1 MNRIGITEL
10 ARMLSSKHNMSQ
22 ADAENFVRLMFAV
35 VGDGLEQEKLVKIK
49 SFGTFKMGSVKDRES
64 VDVNT
69 GERIVIE
76 GRNKI
81 NFTPDNA
88 LRDFVNRPF
97 AQFETVMIN
106 DGVDFEAVDRKYESI
121 GDDAPPS
128 SDTPEQA
135 GPMEDQAQ
143 KAEKPTKA
151 GVEEAPIQVV
161 EEAPIQV
168 VEEAPAPI
176 VEEALS
182 PVTEEEPAPIVEEGP
197 APVVEAQPAVAAE
210 APVEQEPRPLSS
222 AFAPVS
228 SVSPLVSSEPP
239 SAPSAPSVSSA
250 AAGFS
255 DSRVSRNAV
264 SAPPPPSSEPPSRP
278 TPAAPAPDSR
288 RISVSRPVVYL
299 FSLLLFALVGGACWL
314 AYSYGKLAA
323 ERDHLHQRLSE
334 LSHPQAPSA
343 RRQSPAA
350 PASAASPSAAPVD
363 STAAM
368 KARADSARLA
378 RQAAIV
384 AATATAGEETRRHTR
399 EANRQQAAPAP
410 KAKAQQP
417 APRPQSASGRY
428 DADPRVR
435 TGAYRIVGTAQ
446 TVTAK
451 RGQTMAKISRA
462 YLGPGMECYVEA
474 LNGTSEV
481 KEGQRVKIPKLEL
494 KRK

>member
-143 KAEKPTKA
+143 KAEEPTKA
-151 GVEEAPIQVV
+151 GV

-182 PVTEEEPAPIVEEGP
+182 PVTKEEPAPIVEEGP
-197 APVVEAQPAVAAE
+197 APVVEAQPAVTAE

-222 AFAPVS
+222 ASAPVS

-264 SAPPPPSSEPPSRP
+264 SAPPPLSSEPPSRP

-343 RRQSPAA
+343 RRQAPAA

-363 STAAM
+363 SAAAM
-368 KARADSARLA
+368 KAKADSARLA

>member
-143 KAEKPTKA
+143 KAEEPTKA
-151 GVEEAPIQVV
+151 GV

-182 PVTEEEPAPIVEEGP
+182 PVTKEEPAPIVEEGP
-197 APVVEAQPAVAAE
+197 APVVEAQPAVTAE

-222 AFAPVS
+222 ASPSVPP
-228 SVSPLVSSEPP
+228 VSPLVSSEPP

-264 SAPPPPSSEPPSRP
+264 SAPPPPSSELPSRP
-278 TPAAPAPDSR
+278 TPAAPVPDNR

-334 LSHPQAPSA
+334 LSHSQAPSA

-363 STAAM
+363 SAAAM
-368 KARADSARLA
+368 KAKADSARLA

>member
-10 ARMLSSKHNMSQ
+10 ARMLLSKHNMSQ

-121 GDDAPPS
+121 GDNAPPS

-143 KAEKPTKA
+143 KAEEPTKA
-151 GVEEAPIQVV
+151 SV

-197 APVVEAQPAVAAE
+197 APIVEAQPAVAAE
-210 APVEQEPRPLSS
+210 APVEQESRPLSS
-222 AFAPVS
+222 ASPSVPP
-228 SVSPLVSSEPP
+228 VSPLVSSEPP
-239 SAPSAPSVSSA
+239 
-250 AAGFS
+250 
-255 DSRVSRNAV
+255 

-343 RRQSPAA
+343 RRQAPAA
-350 PASAASPSAAPVD
+350 PASTASPSAAPVD
-363 STAAM
+363 SAAAM
-368 KARADSARLA
+368 KAKADSARLA

-410 KAKAQQP
+410 KAKVQQP

>member
-35 VGDGLEQEKLVKIK
+35 VGDGLEQERLVKIK

-106 DGVDFEAVDRKYESI
+106 DGVDFEAVDRKYESVE
-121 GDDAPPS
+121 DDAPPS
-128 SDTPEQA
+128 SDTLEQA

-151 GVEEAPIQVV
+151 GV

-182 PVTEEEPAPIVEEGP
+182 PVTEEEPAPIVEKGP
-197 APVVEAQPAVAAE
+197 APVVEAQPAVTAE

-222 AFAPVS
+222 ASPSVPP
-228 SVSPLVSSEPP
+228 VSPLVSSEPPSAPSAPP

-264 SAPPPPSSEPPSRP
+264 SAPPPPSSELPSRP

-363 STAAM
+363 SAAAM
-368 KARADSARLA
+368 KAKADSARLA

-410 KAKAQQP
+410 KAKVQQP

>member
-97 AQFETVMIN
+97 AQFDTVMIN

-128 SDTPEQA
+128 SDTPEQV

-151 GVEEAPIQVV
+151 GV

-182 PVTEEEPAPIVEEGP
+182 PVTEEEPAPIIEEGP
-197 APVVEAQPAVAAE
+197 APVVEAQPAVTAE
-210 APVEQEPRPLSS
+210 PPVEQEPRPLSS
-222 AFAPVS
+222 ASPSVPP
-228 SVSPLVSSEPP
+228 VSPLVSSEPP
-239 SAPSAPSVSSA
+239 SP
-250 AAGFS
+250 
-255 DSRVSRNAV
+255 
-264 SAPPPPSSEPPSRP
+264 P
-278 TPAAPAPDSR
+278 TPAAPVPDSR

-343 RRQSPAA
+343 RRQAPAA

-363 STAAM
+363 SAAAM
-368 KARADSARLA
+368 KAKADSARLA

-410 KAKAQQP
+410 KAKVQQP

>member
-97 AQFETVMIN
+97 AQFDTVMIN
-106 DGVDFEAVDRKYESI
+106 DGVDFEAVDRKYESV

-128 SDTPEQA
+128 SDTLEQA

-151 GVEEAPIQVV
+151 GV

-182 PVTEEEPAPIVEEGP
+182 PVTEEEPAPIVEKGP
-197 APVVEAQPAVAAE
+197 APVVEAQPAVTAE

-222 AFAPVS
+222 ASPSVPP
-228 SVSPLVSSEPP
+228 VSPLVSSEPP
-239 SAPSAPSVSSA
+239 SAPSAPPVSSA

-363 STAAM
+363 SAAAM
-368 KARADSARLA
+368 KAKADSARLA

-384 AATATAGEETRRHTR
+384 AATAPAGEETRRHTR

-410 KAKAQQP
+410 KAKVQQP

-428 DADPRVR
+428 DVDPRVR

>member
-97 AQFETVMIN
+97 AQFETVMVN

-161 EEAPIQV
+161 EEV
-168 VEEAPAPI
+168 
-176 VEEALS
+176 
-182 PVTEEEPAPIVEEGP
+182 PAPIVEEGP
-197 APVVEAQPAVAAE
+197 APIVEAQPAVAAE

-222 AFAPVS
+222 ASPSVPP
-228 SVSPLVSSEPP
+228 VSPLVSSEPP

-255 DSRVSRNAV
+255 DSRVSRNSV
-264 SAPPPPSSEPPSRP
+264 SAPSPPSSELPSRP

-343 RRQSPAA
+343 RRQAPAA
-350 PASAASPSAAPVD
+350 PASAASPSAVPVD
-363 STAAM
+363 SAAAM
-368 KARADSARLA
+368 KARRSWSAHTPWRLF
-378 RQAAIV
+378 
-384 AATATAGEETRRHTR
+384 
-399 EANRQQAAPAP
+399 
-410 KAKAQQP
+410 
-417 APRPQSASGRY
+417 
-428 DADPRVR
+428 
-435 TGAYRIVGTAQ
+435 RIGSLPSH
-446 TVTAK
+446 
-451 RGQTMAKISRA
+451 R
-462 YLGPGMECYVEA
+462 
-474 LNGTSEV
+474 
-481 KEGQRVKIPKLEL
+481 
-494 KRK
+494 

>member
-97 AQFETVMIN
+97 AQFDTVMIN

-161 EEAPIQV
+161 EEAP
-168 VEEAPAPI
+168 API

-210 APVEQEPRPLSS
+210 ASVEQEPRPLSS
-222 AFAPVS
+222 ASPSVPP
-228 SVSPLVSSEPP
+228 VSPLVSSEPP
-239 SAPSAPSVSSA
+239 SAPSAPPVSSA

-264 SAPPPPSSEPPSRP
+264 SAPPPPSSELPSRP
-278 TPAAPAPDSR
+278 TQAAPAPDSR

-363 STAAM
+363 SAAAM
-368 KARADSARLA
+368 KAKADSARLA

-410 KAKAQQP
+410 KAKVQQP

>member
-22 ADAENFVRLMFAV
+22 TDAENFVRLMFAV

-143 KAEKPTKA
+143 KAEEPTKA
-151 GVEEAPIQVV
+151 GV

-182 PVTEEEPAPIVEEGP
+182 LVTEEGP
-197 APVVEAQPAVAAE
+197 APIVKAQPAVAAE
-210 APVEQEPRPLSS
+210 ASVEQEPRPLSS
-222 AFAPVS
+222 ASPSVPP
-228 SVSPLVSSEPP
+228 VSPLVSSEPP
-239 SAPSAPSVSSA
+239 SAPSAPPVSSA

-264 SAPPPPSSEPPSRP
+264 SASPPPSSEPPSRP

-343 RRQSPAA
+343 RRQAPAA

-363 STAAM
+363 SAAAM
-368 KARADSARLA
+368 KAKADSARLA

-384 AATATAGEETRRHTR
+384 AATAPAGEETRRHTR

-410 KAKAQQP
+410 KAKVQQP

>member
-97 AQFETVMIN
+97 AQFETVMVN
-106 DGVDFEAVDRKYESI
+106 DGVDFEAVDRKYESV

-128 SDTPEQA
+128 SDTLEQA

-151 GVEEAPIQVV
+151 GV

-197 APVVEAQPAVAAE
+197 APVVEAQPAVTAE
-210 APVEQEPRPLSS
+210 APVEQEPRPSSS
-222 AFAPVS
+222 ASPSVPP
-228 SVSPLVSSEPP
+228 VSPLVSSEPP

-264 SAPPPPSSEPPSRP
+264 SAPPPPSSELPSRP
-278 TPAAPAPDSR
+278 TPAALAPDSR

-350 PASAASPSAAPVD
+350 PTSAASPSAAPVD
-363 STAAM
+363 SAAAM
-368 KARADSARLA
+368 KAKADSARLA

-410 KAKAQQP
+410 KAKVQQP

>member
-106 DGVDFEAVDRKYESI
+106 DGVDFEAVDRKYESV

-128 SDTPEQA
+128 SDTLEQA

-151 GVEEAPIQVV
+151 GV

-182 PVTEEEPAPIVEEGP
+182 PVTEEEPAPIVEKGP
-197 APVVEAQPAVAAE
+197 APVVEAQPAVTAE

-222 AFAPVS
+222 ASPSVPP
-228 SVSPLVSSEPP
+228 VSPLVSSEPP

-264 SAPPPPSSEPPSRP
+264 SAPPPPSSELPSRP

-363 STAAM
+363 SAAAM
-368 KARADSARLA
+368 KAKADSARLA

-410 KAKAQQP
+410 KAKVQQP
-417 APRPQSASGRY
+417 APRLQSASGRY

>member
-143 KAEKPTKA
+143 KAEEPTKA
-151 GVEEAPIQVV
+151 GV

-182 PVTEEEPAPIVEEGP
+182 PVTKEEPAPIVEEGS

-210 APVEQEPRPLSS
+210 APVEQDPRPLSS
-222 AFAPVS
+222 ASP
-228 SVSPLVSSEPP
+228 SVPPASPLVSSEPP

-264 SAPPPPSSEPPSRP
+264 SAPPPLSSEPPSRP

-343 RRQSPAA
+343 RRQASAA
-350 PASAASPSAAPVD
+350 PASAASPSAASVD
-363 STAAM
+363 SAAAM
-368 KARADSARLA
+368 KAKADSARLA

-417 APRPQSASGRY
+417 APRPQSVSGRY

>member
-121 GDDAPPS
+121 GDNAPPS

-143 KAEKPTKA
+143 KAEEPTKA
-151 GVEEAPIQVV
+151 GV

-197 APVVEAQPAVAAE
+197 APIVEAQPAVAAE

-222 AFAPVS
+222 ASPSVPP
-228 SVSPLVSSEPP
+228 VSPLVSSEP
-239 SAPSAPSVSSA
+239 PSAPSVSSA

-350 PASAASPSAAPVD
+350 PASAASPSAASVD
-363 STAAM
+363 SAAAM
-368 KARADSARLA
+368 KAKADSARLA

-410 KAKAQQP
+410 KAKVQQP

>member
-97 AQFETVMIN
+97 AQFETVMVN

-121 GDDAPPS
+121 GDNAPPS

-143 KAEKPTKA
+143 KAEEPTKA
-151 GVEEAPIQVV
+151 GV

-182 PVTEEEPAPIVEEGP
+182 PVTEEEPAPIVEKGP
-197 APVVEAQPAVAAE
+197 APVVEAQPAVTAE
-210 APVEQEPRPLSS
+210 PPVEQEPRPLSS
-222 AFAPVS
+222 ASPSVPP
-228 SVSPLVSSEPP
+228 VSPLVSSEPP

-255 DSRVSRNAV
+255 DSRV
-264 SAPPPPSSEPPSRP
+264 
-278 TPAAPAPDSR
+278 
-288 RISVSRPVVYL
+288 L
-299 FSLLLFALVGGACWL
+299 SLI
-314 AYSYGKLAA
+314 
-323 ERDHLHQRLSE
+323 H
-334 LSHPQAPSA
+334 
-343 RRQSPAA
+343 
-350 PASAASPSAAPVD
+350 
-363 STAAM
+363 
-368 KARADSARLA
+368 
-378 RQAAIV
+378 I
-384 AATATAGEETRRHTR
+384 
-399 EANRQQAAPAP
+399 
-410 KAKAQQP
+410 
-417 APRPQSASGRY
+417 
-428 DADPRVR
+428 
-435 TGAYRIVGTAQ
+435 
-446 TVTAK
+446 
-451 RGQTMAKISRA
+451 
-462 YLGPGMECYVEA
+462 
-474 LNGTSEV
+474 
-481 KEGQRVKIPKLEL
+481 
-494 KRK
+494 

>member
-97 AQFETVMIN
+97 AQFETVMVN

-143 KAEKPTKA
+143 KAEEPTKA
-151 GVEEAPIQVV
+151 GV

-197 APVVEAQPAVAAE
+197 APVVEAQPAVTAE
-210 APVEQEPRPLSS
+210 APVEQESRPLSS
-222 AFAPVS
+222 ASPSVPP
-228 SVSPLVSSEPP
+228 VSPLVSSEPP

-343 RRQSPAA
+343 RRQASAA

-363 STAAM
+363 SAAAM
-368 KARADSARLA
+368 KAKADSARLA

-384 AATATAGEETRRHTR
+384 AATATAGEETRRHIR

-417 APRPQSASGRY
+417 APRLQSASGRY

>member
-128 SDTPEQA
+128 SDTLEQV

-151 GVEEAPIQVV
+151 GV

-210 APVEQEPRPLSS
+210 ASVEQEPRPLSS
-222 AFAPVS
+222 ASPSVPP
-228 SVSPLVSSEPP
+228 VSPLVSSELP

-264 SAPPPPSSEPPSRP
+264 SAPPPPSSELPSRP

-363 STAAM
+363 SAAAM
-368 KARADSARLA
+368 KAKADSARLA

-410 KAKAQQP
+410 KAKVQQP

>member
-97 AQFETVMIN
+97 AQFETVMVN

-143 KAEKPTKA
+143 KAEEPTKA
-151 GVEEAPIQVV
+151 GV

-197 APVVEAQPAVAAE
+197 APVVEAQPAVTAE
-210 APVEQEPRPLSS
+210 APVEQESRPLSS
-222 AFAPVS
+222 ASPSVPP
-228 SVSPLVSSEPP
+228 VSPLVSSEPP

-264 SAPPPPSSEPPSRP
+264 SAPPPSSSELPSRP

-363 STAAM
+363 SAAAM
-368 KARADSARLA
+368 KAKADSARLA
-378 RQAAIV
+378 RQVAIV

>member
-182 PVTEEEPAPIVEEGP
+182 PVTKEEPAPIVEEGP

-222 AFAPVS
+222 ASPSVPP
-228 SVSPLVSSEPP
+228 VSPLVSSEPP

-264 SAPPPPSSEPPSRP
+264 SAPPPPSSELPSRP

-363 STAAM
+363 SAAAM
-368 KARADSARLA
+368 KAKADSARLA

-410 KAKAQQP
+410 KAKVQQP
-417 APRPQSASGRY
+417 APRLQSASGRY

>member
-128 SDTPEQA
+128 SDTLEQA

-161 EEAPIQV
+161 EEAP
-168 VEEAPAPI
+168 API

-182 PVTEEEPAPIVEEGP
+182 PVTEEEPAPIIEEGP
-197 APVVEAQPAVAAE
+197 APVVEAQPAVTAE

-222 AFAPVS
+222 ASAPVS
-228 SVSPLVSSEPP
+228 SVSPLV
-239 SAPSAPSVSSA
+239 
-250 AAGFS
+250 
-255 DSRVSRNAV
+255 
-264 SAPPPPSSEPPSRP
+264 SSEPPSRP

-363 STAAM
+363 SAAAM
-368 KARADSARLA
+368 KAKADSARLA

-410 KAKAQQP
+410 KAKVQQP

>member
-128 SDTPEQA
+128 SDTPEQV

-143 KAEKPTKA
+143 KAEDPTKA
-151 GVEEAPIQVV
+151 GV

-197 APVVEAQPAVAAE
+197 APIVEAQPAVAAE

-222 AFAPVS
+222 ASPSVPP
-228 SVSPLVSSEPP
+228 VSPLV
-239 SAPSAPSVSSA
+239 
-250 AAGFS
+250 
-255 DSRVSRNAV
+255 
-264 SAPPPPSSEPPSRP
+264 SSEPPSRP

-363 STAAM
+363 SAAAM
-368 KARADSARLA
+368 KAKADSARLA

-410 KAKAQQP
+410 KAKVQQP

>member
-10 ARMLSSKHNMSQ
+10 ARTLSSKHNMSQ

-97 AQFETVMIN
+97 AQFETVMVN
-106 DGVDFEAVDRKYESI
+106 DGVDFEAVDRKYESV

-128 SDTPEQA
+128 SDTLEQA

-161 EEAPIQV
+161 EEV
-168 VEEAPAPI
+168 PAPI

-210 APVEQEPRPLSS
+210 ASVEQEPRPLSS
-222 AFAPVS
+222 ASPSVPP
-228 SVSPLVSSEPP
+228 VSPLVSSEPP

-264 SAPPPPSSEPPSRP
+264 SAPPPPSSELPSRP

-343 RRQSPAA
+343 RRQAPAA

-363 STAAM
+363 SAAAM
-368 KARADSARLA
+368 KAKADSARLA

-410 KAKAQQP
+410 KAKVQQP

>member
-97 AQFETVMIN
+97 AQFDTVMIN

-121 GDDAPPS
+121 GDNAPPS
-128 SDTPEQA
+128 SDTLEQA

-161 EEAPIQV
+161 EEAP
-168 VEEAPAPI
+168 API

-182 PVTEEEPAPIVEEGP
+182 PVTEEEPAPIIEEGP

-210 APVEQEPRPLSS
+210 ASVEQEPRPLSS
-222 AFAPVS
+222 ASPSVPP
-228 SVSPLVSSEPP
+228 VSPLVSSELP

-278 TPAAPAPDSR
+278 TPAAPVPDSR

-343 RRQSPAA
+343 RRQAPAA
-350 PASAASPSAAPVD
+350 PASAAFPSAAPVD
-363 STAAM
+363 SAAAM
-368 KARADSARLA
+368 KAKADSARLA

-410 KAKAQQP
+410 KAKVQQP
-417 APRPQSASGRY
+417 APRLQSASGRY

>member
-143 KAEKPTKA
+143 KAEEPTKA
-151 GVEEAPIQVV
+151 GV

-182 PVTEEEPAPIVEEGP
+182 PVTEGEPAPIVEEGP
-197 APVVEAQPAVAAE
+197 APIVEAQPAVAAE

-222 AFAPVS
+222 ASAPVS

-255 DSRVSRNAV
+255 DSWVSRNAV

-343 RRQSPAA
+343 RRQAPAA

-363 STAAM
+363 SAAAM
-368 KARADSARLA
+368 KAKADSARLA

>member
-161 EEAPIQV
+161 EEV
-168 VEEAPAPI
+168 PAPI

-182 PVTEEEPAPIVEEGP
+182 PVTEEEPAPIIEEGP

-210 APVEQEPRPLSS
+210 ASVEQEPRPLSS
-222 AFAPVS
+222 ASPSVPP
-228 SVSPLVSSEPP
+228 VSPLVSSEPP
-239 SAPSAPSVSSA
+239 SAPSAPPVSSA

-264 SAPPPPSSEPPSRP
+264 SAPPPPSSELPSRP
-278 TPAAPAPDSR
+278 TPAAPVPDSR

-363 STAAM
+363 SAAAM
-368 KARADSARLA
+368 KAKADSARLA

-410 KAKAQQP
+410 KAKVQQP
-417 APRPQSASGRY
+417 APRLQSASGRY

>member
-128 SDTPEQA
+128 SDTLEQA

-161 EEAPIQV
+161 EEV
-168 VEEAPAPI
+168 PAPI

-210 APVEQEPRPLSS
+210 PPVEQEPRPLSS
-222 AFAPVS
+222 ASPSVPP
-228 SVSPLVSSEPP
+228 VSPLVSSDPP
-239 SAPSAPSVSSA
+239 SAPSAPPVSSA

-264 SAPPPPSSEPPSRP
+264 SAPPPPSSELPSRP

-343 RRQSPAA
+343 RRQAPAA

-363 STAAM
+363 SAAAM
-368 KARADSARLA
+368 KAKADSARLA

-384 AATATAGEETRRHTR
+384 AATAPAGEETRRHTR

-410 KAKAQQP
+410 KAKVQQP

-474 LNGTSEV
+474 LNGTLEV

>member
-143 KAEKPTKA
+143 KAEEPTKA
-151 GVEEAPIQVV
+151 GV

-197 APVVEAQPAVAAE
+197 APVVEAQPAVTAE
-210 APVEQEPRPLSS
+210 ASVEQEPRPLSS
-222 AFAPVS
+222 ASPSVPP
-228 SVSPLVSSEPP
+228 VSPLVSSELP

-264 SAPPPPSSEPPSRP
+264 SAPPPSSSELPSRP

-343 RRQSPAA
+343 RRQSSAA

-363 STAAM
+363 SAAAM
-368 KARADSARLA
+368 KAKADSARLA

>member
-143 KAEKPTKA
+143 KAEEPTKA
-151 GVEEAPIQVV
+151 GV

-197 APVVEAQPAVAAE
+197 APVVEAQPAVTAE
-210 APVEQEPRPLSS
+210 ASVEQEPRPLSS
-222 AFAPVS
+222 ASPSVPP
-228 SVSPLVSSEPP
+228 VSPLV
-239 SAPSAPSVSSA
+239 
-250 AAGFS
+250 
-255 DSRVSRNAV
+255 
-264 SAPPPPSSEPPSRP
+264 SSEPPSRP

-363 STAAM
+363 SAAAM
-368 KARADSARLA
+368 KAKADSARLA

-410 KAKAQQP
+410 KAKVQQP

>member
-128 SDTPEQA
+128 SDTLEQV

-161 EEAPIQV
+161 EEAP
-168 VEEAPAPI
+168 API

-182 PVTEEEPAPIVEEGP
+182 PVTEGEPAPIVEEGP
-197 APVVEAQPAVAAE
+197 APIVEAQPAVAAE
-210 APVEQEPRPLSS
+210 AAVEQEPRPLSS
-222 AFAPVS
+222 ASPSVPP
-228 SVSPLVSSEPP
+228 VSPLVSSEPP

-255 DSRVSRNAV
+255 DSWVSRNAV

-363 STAAM
+363 SAAAM
-368 KARADSARLA
+368 KAKADSARLA

>member
-128 SDTPEQA
+128 SDTLEQV

-151 GVEEAPIQVV
+151 GV

-182 PVTEEEPAPIVEEGP
+182 PVTEEEPAPIVEKGP
-197 APVVEAQPAVAAE
+197 APVVEAQPAVTAE
-210 APVEQEPRPLSS
+210 PPVEQEPRPLSS
-222 AFAPVS
+222 ASPSVPP
-228 SVSPLVSSEPP
+228 VSPLVSSEPP
-239 SAPSAPSVSSA
+239 SAPPAPPVSSA

-264 SAPPPPSSEPPSRP
+264 SAPPPPSSELPSRP
-278 TPAAPAPDSR
+278 TPAAPVPDNR

-363 STAAM
+363 SAAAM
-368 KARADSARLA
+368 KAKADSARLA

-399 EANRQQAAPAP
+399 EANLQQAAPAP
-410 KAKAQQP
+410 KAKVQQP

>member
-97 AQFETVMIN
+97 AQFETVMVN

-143 KAEKPTKA
+143 KAEEPTKA

-161 EEAPIQV
+161 EEV
-168 VEEAPAPI
+168 PAPI

-182 PVTEEEPAPIVEEGP
+182 PVTEEEPAP
-197 APVVEAQPAVAAE
+197 VVEAQPAVAAE
-210 APVEQEPRPLSS
+210 ASVEQEPRPLSS
-222 AFAPVS
+222 ASPSVPP
-228 SVSPLVSSEPP
+228 VSPLVSSEPP
-239 SAPSAPSVSSA
+239 SAPSAPPVSSA

-255 DSRVSRNAV
+255 DSRVSRNSV
-264 SAPPPPSSEPPSRP
+264 SAPPPPSSELPSRP

-363 STAAM
+363 SAAAM
-368 KARADSARLA
+368 KAKADSARLA

>member
-161 EEAPIQV
+161 EEAP
-168 VEEAPAPI
+168 API

-182 PVTEEEPAPIVEEGP
+182 PVTEEEPAPIVEKGP
-197 APVVEAQPAVAAE
+197 APVVEAQPAVTAE
-210 APVEQEPRPLSS
+210 PPVEQEPRPLSS
-222 AFAPVS
+222 ASPSVPP
-228 SVSPLVSSEPP
+228 VSPLVSSEPP

-264 SAPPPPSSEPPSRP
+264 SAPPPPSSELPSRP

-343 RRQSPAA
+343 RRQSPVA
-350 PASAASPSAAPVD
+350 PASAASPSAAPID
-363 STAAM
+363 SAAAM
-368 KARADSARLA
+368 KAKADSARLA

-410 KAKAQQP
+410 KAKVQQP
-417 APRPQSASGRY
+417 APRLQSASGRY

>member
-128 SDTPEQA
+128 SDTLEQV

-143 KAEKPTKA
+143 KAEEPTKA
-151 GVEEAPIQVV
+151 GV

-182 PVTEEEPAPIVEEGP
+182 PVTEEEPAPIIEEGPAPIVEEGP
-197 APVVEAQPAVAAE
+197 APVVEAQPAVTAE
-210 APVEQEPRPLSS
+210 PPVEQEPRPLSS
-222 AFAPVS
+222 ASPSVPP
-228 SVSPLVSSEPP
+228 VSPLVSSEPP

-363 STAAM
+363 SAAAM
-368 KARADSARLA
+368 KAKADSARLA

>member
-182 PVTEEEPAPIVEEGP
+182 PVTEEDPAPIVEEGP

-210 APVEQEPRPLSS
+210 APVEQESRPLSS
-222 AFAPVS
+222 ASPSVPP
-228 SVSPLVSSEPP
+228 VSPLVSSEPP

-363 STAAM
+363 SAAAM
-368 KARADSARLA
+368 KAKADSARLA

>member
-161 EEAPIQV
+161 EEAP
-168 VEEAPAPI
+168 API

-197 APVVEAQPAVAAE
+197 APIVKAQPAVAAE
-210 APVEQEPRPLSS
+210 APVEQEPQPLSS
-222 AFAPVS
+222 ASPSVPPVS
-228 SVSPLVSSEPP
+228 P

-299 FSLLLFALVGGACWL
+299 FSLLLFALVGGVCWL

-363 STAAM
+363 SAAAM
-368 KARADSARLA
+368 KAKADSARLA

-410 KAKAQQP
+410 KAKVQQP

>member
-97 AQFETVMIN
+97 AQFETVMVN

-128 SDTPEQA
+128 SDTPEQV

-161 EEAPIQV
+161 EEV
-168 VEEAPAPI
+168 PAPI

-210 APVEQEPRPLSS
+210 APVEQESRPLSS
-222 AFAPVS
+222 ASPSVPP
-228 SVSPLVSSEPP
+228 VSPLVSSEPP
-239 SAPSAPSVSSA
+239 SAPSAPPVSSA

-264 SAPPPPSSEPPSRP
+264 SAPPPPSSELPSRP
-278 TPAAPAPDSR
+278 TPAAPVPDSR

-343 RRQSPAA
+343 RRQAPAA

-363 STAAM
+363 SAAAM
-368 KARADSARLA
+368 KAKADSARLA

-410 KAKAQQP
+410 KAKVQQP

>member
-97 AQFETVMIN
+97 AQFETVMVN

-161 EEAPIQV
+161 EEV
-168 VEEAPAPI
+168 
-176 VEEALS
+176 
-182 PVTEEEPAPIVEEGP
+182 PAPIVEEGP
-197 APVVEAQPAVAAE
+197 APIVEAQPAVAAE

-222 AFAPVS
+222 ASPSVPP
-228 SVSPLVSSEPP
+228 VSPLVSSEPP

-264 SAPPPPSSEPPSRP
+264 SAPPPPSSELPSRP
-278 TPAAPAPDSR
+278 TPAALAPDSR

-350 PASAASPSAAPVD
+350 PTSAASPSAAPVD
-363 STAAM
+363 SAAAM
-368 KARADSARLA
+368 KAKADSARLA

-410 KAKAQQP
+410 KAKVQQP

>member
-128 SDTPEQA
+128 SDTLEQV

-151 GVEEAPIQVV
+151 GV

-197 APVVEAQPAVAAE
+197 APIVEAQPAVAAE
-210 APVEQEPRPLSS
+210 APVEQESRPLSS
-222 AFAPVS
+222 ASPSVPP
-228 SVSPLVSSEPP
+228 VSPLVSSEPP

-255 DSRVSRNAV
+255 DSWVSRNAV

-278 TPAAPAPDSR
+278 TPAAPVPDSR

-363 STAAM
+363 SAAAM
-368 KARADSARLA
+368 KAKADSARLA

>member
-143 KAEKPTKA
+143 KAEEPTKA

-161 EEAPIQV
+161 EEAP
-168 VEEAPAPI
+168 ALI

-197 APVVEAQPAVAAE
+197 APVVEAQPAVTAE

-222 AFAPVS
+222 ASPSVPP
-228 SVSPLVSSEPP
+228 VSPLVSSEPP
-239 SAPSAPSVSSA
+239 SAPSAPPVSSA

-264 SAPPPPSSEPPSRP
+264 SAPPPPSSELPSRP

-343 RRQSPAA
+343 RRQASAA

-363 STAAM
+363 SAAAM
-368 KARADSARLA
+368 KAKADSARLA

-384 AATATAGEETRRHTR
+384 AATATVGEETRRHTR